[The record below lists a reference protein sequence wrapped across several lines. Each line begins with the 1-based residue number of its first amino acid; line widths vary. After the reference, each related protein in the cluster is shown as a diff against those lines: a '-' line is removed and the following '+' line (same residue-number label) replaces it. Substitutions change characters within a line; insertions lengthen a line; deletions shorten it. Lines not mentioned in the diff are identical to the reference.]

1 MENVE
6 LTEDY
11 NALRQTLF
19 RFAEGTLIHNDY
31 NLSLEV
37 IADDVA
43 GIGMG
48 VPDKLSCDFYE
59 MLNGNAKAAN
69 SYAGEFMA
77 QYSWAEIDAAYLQNK
92 RK

>member
-1 MENVE
+1 MANVE

-37 IADDVA
+37 IANDVA

-48 VPDKLSCDFYE
+48 EQGAYFNKSELRQKLIRKIMNIKYE
-59 MLNGNAKAAN
+59 N
-69 SYAGEFMA
+69 SL
-77 QYSWAEIDAAYLQNK
+77 YLS
-92 RK
+92 RFCRA